1 VKLRGYAAVATVSVG
16 LLVAD
21 IVQRC
26 VIAPWVRLRPTRRIA
41 VLGRWQHL
49 LARFVLS
56 SAARVGG
63 ATIPQPPVKIPAEA
77 GHLILMNHQSLF
89 DIPLVVR
96 TVDRGYPRIVTR
108 ERYSRSIPLISHMTR
123 LYQYP
128 VVDPRANRDELRQTL
143 EALEETGRE
152 ADVPIVVFPEGTRT
166 ADGEIRRFKIAGLVH
181 LLRAR
186 PWTVHLLVVD
196 GFWRAAR
203 FADLTSGCA
212 DIHGRLAYAGTI
224 DWPDPEADPKPM
236 VDEAHRRMAAALS
249 DMRVPA
255 ALS

>member
-1 VKLRGYAAVATVSVG
+1 MKLRGYAALATVSVG

-21 IVQRC
+21 IVQRL

-56 SAARVGG
+56 SAERIGG
-63 ATIPQPPVKIPAEA
+63 ATIPAPPVKIPAHA

-108 ERYSRSIPLISHMTR
+108 ERYGRSIPLISHMAR

-128 VVDPRANRDELRQTL
+128 MVDPRANRDELRRTL
-143 EALEETGRE
+143 RSLEQIGRD
-152 ADVPIVVFPEGTRT
+152 ADVPIVVFPEGSRT
-166 ADGEIRRFKIAGLVH
+166 ADGRIGRFKTAGLVH

-186 PWTVHLLVVD
+186 PWTIHLLVVD
-196 GFWRAAR
+196 GFWKAAR
-203 FADLTSGCA
+203 FADLSGGFA
-212 DIHGRLAYAGTI
+212 DIEGRFAYAGTI
-224 DWPDPEADPKPM
+224 DWSDPGADPASM
-236 VDEAHRRMAAALS
+236 VHEAHRRMVRAL
-249 DMRVPA
+249 DEVRALPA
-255 ALS
+255 PS